1 MTSGARHDAQEAIAC
16 WSQETIGMFHKY

>member
-1 MTSGARHDAQEAIAC
+1 MASDARHDAQEVVAC